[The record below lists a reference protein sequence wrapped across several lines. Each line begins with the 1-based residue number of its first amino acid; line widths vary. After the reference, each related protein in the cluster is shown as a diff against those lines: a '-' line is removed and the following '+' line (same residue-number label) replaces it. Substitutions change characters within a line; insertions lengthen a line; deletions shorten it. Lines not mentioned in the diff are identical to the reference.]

1 MKLKMKTRS
10 HRYDLNRPKLR
21 QRHKYSKYE
30 KCVSM
35 IMLYVLNNTSAT
47 FETQFMKKLSNTKTE
62 LKKKNVAYKKACI
75 SSKSYNQSQNLG
87 IFILRYTCI
96 FLAHICLVIR

>member
-1 MKLKMKTRS
+1 MKLKMKNRS

-30 KCVSM
+30 KSLSM
-35 IMLYVLNNTSAT
+35 IMLYVLTNTQAT

-62 LKKKNVAYKKACI
+62 LKKKKKTLLIKKHVLVLKAII
-75 SSKSYNQSQNLG
+75 SHRIQVYL
-87 IFILRYTCI
+87 F
-96 FLAHICLVIR
+96 

>member
-35 IMLYVLNNTSAT
+35 IMLYVLNNT
-47 FETQFMKKLSNTKTE
+47 
-62 LKKKNVAYKKACI
+62 
-75 SSKSYNQSQNLG
+75 
-87 IFILRYTCI
+87 
-96 FLAHICLVIR
+96 